1 MWRTTEFKIPDPK
14 PAEPRAVDS
23 KVSDPKP
30 AARPATSVGP
40 AMEQATLGATMTVKG
55 DVSGSQALY
64 VDGRIEGSIRFPEH
78 RVTIG
83 RTAVVLANIEA
94 KEVVILGSVTGNI
107 ECGDRVEIRSDAVVT
122 GDVVTRRI
130 SVDEGA
136 LVKGKVEV
144 YRGKQEMAEAEAPKT
159 ASPAMEAG
167 AKKVESPIVP
177 VSVIRAPITAATV
190 PASAEAPKAA
200 TAAAGAQGMS
210 RVGGSSVLFQENK
223 DGK

>member
-14 PAEPRAVDS
+14 PTVPIAADS
-23 KVSDPKP
+23 KASEHKP
-30 AARPATSVGP
+30 AAVSPKPVASVGS

-55 DVSGSQALY
+55 DVSGSQAFY

-83 RTAVVLANIEA
+83 RTGVALANIEA

-107 ECGDRVEIRSDAVVT
+107 ECGDRVEIRSDAVLT

-130 SVDEGA
+130 SIDEGA

-144 YRGKQEMAEAEAPKT
+144 YRGQREKIESEMPK
-159 ASPAMEAG
+159 ASGPATEIG
-167 AKKVESPIVP
+167 AKKVESPILP
-177 VSVIRAPITAATV
+177 VSVIRAPVTT
-190 PASAEAPKAA
+190 
-200 TAAAGAQGMS
+200 AAGAAGAKAIS
-210 RVGGSSVLFQENK
+210 RVTGSSVLFHENK
-223 DGK
+223 DEK